1 MTPGTPSHRPQ
12 REPSFALSTRRLG
25 LYVLFASLSVLFAA
39 SVIGYLITRA
49 AAAEWRPAGMPGLPA
64 GLWVSGVLVI
74 GLSAVLE
81 TALKAVRKN
90 QSRALSRRLW
100 AALCLAVLFLAA
112 QTSNWWE
119 MHSSVAS
126 IEVRTLFPYTF
137 YLLTGLHAAH
147 VVGGLVPLGIVLAR
161 AERREYSSS
170 HHEGV
175 VLCVQYWHFLTAVW
189 AVLFVALELGSA

>member
-1 MTPGTPSHRPQ
+1 
-12 REPSFALSTRRLG
+12 LG

-100 AALCLAVLFLAA
+100 AALSLAVLFLAA

-119 MHSSVAS
+119 MHVSVAS

-170 HHEGV
+170 RHEGV
-175 VLCVQYWHFLTAVW
+175 VLCVQYWHFLTVVW
-189 AVLFVALELGSA
+189 AVLFVTLELGSA